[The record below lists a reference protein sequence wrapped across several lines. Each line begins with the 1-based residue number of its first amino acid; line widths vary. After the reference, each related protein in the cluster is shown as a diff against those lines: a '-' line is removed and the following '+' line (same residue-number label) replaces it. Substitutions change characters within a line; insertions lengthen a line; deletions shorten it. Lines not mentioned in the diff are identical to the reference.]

1 MKKSIF
7 AAFVIALS
15 LSTAAFAQDLSGA
28 AKDVVKE
35 QVKQQVKEQV
45 KKEVKNQVT
54 QQIQKNL
61 PSADIKP
68 QKPSL
73 EDVTKQLKK

>member
-1 MKKSIF
+1 MKRFIL

-15 LSTAAFAQDLSGA
+15 LSTTAFAQDLSGA
-28 AKDVVKE
+28 AKEVVKE

-45 KKEVKNQVT
+45 KKEIKNQVT

-73 EDVTKQLKK
+73 NDLTKQLKK

>member
-1 MKKSIF
+1 MKRFIL

-28 AKDVVKE
+28 AKEV
-35 QVKQQVKEQV
+35 VKEQV
-45 KKEVKNQVT
+45 KKEIKNQAT

-73 EDVTKQLKK
+73 NDLTKQLKK